1 MGLGSNSRYCDY
13 FNTLEIRLMTDY
25 EIEKQIRQ
33 MLDKYQ
39 QSDFTKSEVRRC
51 LAEVFSRRLKDYF
64 LKKSINQ
71 TK

>member
-1 MGLGSNSRYCDY
+1 
-13 FNTLEIRLMTDY
+13 MTDY

-64 LKKSINQ
+64 LKKPKKFDPIPQVRYIPS
-71 TK
+71 